1 AELEQKLY
9 REFAQVTTVPAYKE
23 MSMYQLLVISQ
34 DHLTH

>member
-1 AELEQKLY
+1 
-9 REFAQVTTVPAYKE
+9 QVTTVPAYKE

>member
-1 AELEQKLY
+1 
-9 REFAQVTTVPAYKE
+9 VTTVPAYKE

>member
-1 AELEQKLY
+1 
-9 REFAQVTTVPAYKE
+9 TVPAYKE